1 MVYATFK
8 FMCIYIY
15 DVDQKPTYNWW
26 ALYIVA
32 ITGPRGQAW
41 LVLLDVLHSCQKA
54 VGVWPVD
61 SGIGD
66 VDVLRPYIGNF
77 RIQQM
82 EVLYHRSPNFVGIFP
97 YNLI

>member
-8 FMCIYIY
+8 FMYIY
-15 DVDQKPTYNWW
+15 MMGIKHQLITGGP
-26 ALYIVA
+26 YIVA

-41 LVLLDVLHSCQKA
+41 LVLHDVLHSCQKA

-77 RIQQM
+77 RALKWRYCTI
-82 EVLYHRSPNFVGIFP
+82 
-97 YNLI
+97 